1 MQRLKALLPA
11 ILCVFLLCGCF
22 DDKEI
27 DETAYIIAI
36 GIDCAGESDYK
47 YTFQFSAPLAMSGG
61 GDEGGSKKEV
71 SDDDPDAIAD
81 SGNPGVHNV
90 IIKAADFYVAKN
102 MLNNFLS
109 KNIDMSHL
117 KIIVFSPEV
126 DRSGY
131 VSHSQ
136 MFLHEREVRPHTCLA
151 VAERSAEE
159 FIRSVNPELEVNTA
173 KYYELMSLRS
183 NNVYAPV
190 KMLRDFAD
198 SSGETGKDAVLPIA
212 RISKYKSSAE
222 FSAGSAAAPDSDWIE
237 ADGAKISSSRSDM
250 RGMAVFRK
258 QEPVGEMDD
267 DSALIYNIL
276 THGIKKC
283 TVSLKSAY
291 SSRDTVSFRV
301 LIPEAAHFKI
311 EQSGGKYT
319 IAVTAALNVEYMGGQ
334 LPSGYRSYDELFA
347 QARSAFESKIS
358 DFLYATSRDFGADI
372 LDIGKSFRSGFSDW
386 NSLCAVDWSSIYQ
399 AADFSV
405 DVRLL

>member
-71 SDDDPDAIAD
+71 SDDDPNAIAD

-90 IIKAADFYVAKN
+90 IIKAADFYV
-102 MLNNFLS
+102 
-109 KNIDMSHL
+109 
-117 KIIVFSPEV
+117 VFSPEV

-301 LIPEAAHFKI
+301 SIPEAAHFKI

-386 NSLCAVDWSSIYQ
+386 NSLCAVDWSSIYK
-399 AADFSV
+399 AADFTV

>member
-71 SDDDPDAIAD
+71 SDDDPNAIAD

-258 QEPVGEMDD
+258 QA
-267 DSALIYNIL
+267 DSDRSLIQSFDSR
-276 THGIKKC
+276 GFFIK
-283 TVSLKSAY
+283 L
-291 SSRDTVSFRV
+291 SFRV
-301 LIPEAAHFKI
+301 KYFLNDRQNLFSIRGQHYAGSVADKQCKTQFFL
-311 EQSGGKYT
+311 QSGNR
-319 IAVTAALNVEYMGGQ
+319 VTDCRRRNVQYIC
-334 LPSGYRSYDELFA
+334 R
-347 QARSAFESKIS
+347 
-358 DFLYATSRDFGADI
+358 
-372 LDIGKSFRSGFSDW
+372 
-386 NSLCAVDWSSIYQ
+386 
-399 AADFSV
+399 
-405 DVRLL
+405 